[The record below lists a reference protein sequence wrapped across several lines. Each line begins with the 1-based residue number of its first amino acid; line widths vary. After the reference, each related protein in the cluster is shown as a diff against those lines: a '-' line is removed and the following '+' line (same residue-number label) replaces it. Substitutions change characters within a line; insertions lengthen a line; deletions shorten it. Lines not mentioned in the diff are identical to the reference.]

1 MNIVRNLA
9 GDFAQHVVREF
20 GIEAES
26 DDAKAYLVG
35 QLAENISGRVLL
47 EATKLIPDEK
57 QVEFSALAEGT
68 DADAIERFLAPYI
81 PDFQSFVRSETH
93 KEIER
98 TKAYMFERLEAPA
111 TGEGQCK

>member
-9 GDFAQHVVREF
+9 GDFAQQVVREF
-20 GIEAES
+20 GLEGEA

-47 EATKLIPDEK
+47 DATKLIPDEK
-57 QVEFSALAEGT
+57 RVGFSALAEGT

-81 PDFQSFVRSETH
+81 QNFQSFALSEAK

-98 TKAYMFERLEAPA
+98 TKAYVLESSEAA
-111 TGEGQCK
+111 VTGGGQ